1 MNTRFFRCM
10 AIALLLCPSLLY
22 AAAINDNEDSLR
34 IRLKND
40 FRRADKPSAGTGRD
54 IYAWV
59 QGGLIDVNTRYY
71 SDFIG
76 ISAGAYYV
84 YKLGAKDGWSTRY
97 YLDGHDS
104 FGVAVGAVKLKPADN
119 LYLTI
124 GRFGTDYGYG
134 SLPYRIPLIA
144 DNSSRT
150 IQTISEGVLARFEA
164 TENLEFWSMWRKRA
178 F

>member
-40 FRRADKPSAGTGRD
+40 FRRADKPSAGSGRD

-84 YKLGAKDGWSTRY
+84 YKLGGGKTA
-97 YLDGHDS
+97 
-104 FGVAVGAVKLKPADN
+104 GAPA
-119 LYLTI
+119 TI
-124 GRFGTDYGYG
+124 WMGT
-134 SLPYRIPLIA
+134 I
-144 DNSSRT
+144 
-150 IQTISEGVLARFEA
+150 VLAWQSARSSLNPPIIS
-164 TENLEFWSMWRKRA
+164 T
-178 F
+178 